1 MPTATMRNMATRS
14 PNTARPKIVIVG
26 GGFGGM
32 AAIHA
37 LRGVDVDITLVDRT
51 NHFLFQPLL
60 YQVATAAL
68 SPADIATA
76 SRSMLRGYPNVTV
89 WMANVTGIEADQRVV
104 HLADSPDLPYDYL
117 ILATGARYSFFG
129 HDEWAPY
136 VHVLK
141 SLQDALAIRE
151 LILGAFEKAEEC
163 GDSSLVAR
171 LLTFVVV
178 GAGPTG
184 VELAG
189 TIAELARSTL
199 ARDFKHIEPQSARI
213 ILCES
218 GNRVLANFPQRL
230 STYATTALQNLR
242 VELRLGEPVTEIDRD
257 GLRIGEMAIATDCIL
272 WCAGTVANPA
282 AAWVTAE
289 SAKNVGI
296 KVASECSIPGH
307 PEIFALGDV
316 SSFRTESG
324 RSLPGLAP
332 VAKQQGAYV
341 GKLLKRR
348 ILGEHKNRPFKY
360 SDFGTMAVIGRSRAV
375 ADFGRFGLTGYLA
388 WLAWSM
394 VHLMLLIDFRSR
406 IVVFVNWSW
415 AWFTYGR
422 GARLL
427 IGDAP
432 IKNLTKMPDG
442 GKATASPIAAKHP

>member
-1 MPTATMRNMATRS
+1 MATRS

-37 LRGVDVDITLVDRT
+37 LQGVAVDITLVDRT

-60 YQVATAAL
+60 YQVAAAAL

-76 SRSMLRGYPNVTV
+76 SRSMLRSFPNVTV
-89 WMANVTGIEADQRVV
+89 WMANVTGIETGPRVV
-104 HLADSPDLPYDYL
+104 QLADNPDLPYDYL

-151 LILGAFEKAEEC
+151 RILGAFEKAEAC
-163 GDSSLVAR
+163 GDPALVAR

-213 ILCES
+213 ILCET

-230 STYATTALQNLR
+230 SAYAAKALQSLR

-257 GLRIGEMAIATDCIL
+257 GLRIGETAIATDCIL
-272 WCAGTVANPA
+272 WCAGTAANPA
-282 AAWVTAE
+282 AAWLTAE
-289 SAKNVGI
+289 RAKNGAI
-296 KVASECSIPGH
+296 KVASDCSIPGH

-316 SSFRTESG
+316 ASFRTESG
-324 RSLPGLAP
+324 RALPGLAP

-348 ILGEHKNRPFKY
+348 MAGEHNSGPFKFRDY
-360 SDFGTMAVIGRSRAV
+360 GTMAVIGRSRAV
-375 ADFGRFGLTGYLA
+375 ADFGRFTLTGFPA
-388 WLAWSM
+388 WLAWSTL
-394 VHLMLLIDFRSR
+394 HLMLLIDFRSR
-406 IVVFVNWSW
+406 ILVFVNWSW

-427 IGDAP
+427 IGQAP
-432 IKNLTKMPDG
+432 LKNLTEFPDED
-442 GKATASPIAAKHP
+442 KATTSPIAVKHP